1 MPLRRSS
8 ARSLHPAPHLQMGL
22 PQVRTSGVL
31 HTDVSQALLHLDIA
45 SGHSG
50 HLRMV
55 IFTVW
60 ADPHAAFLRPVS
72 APSNT
77 HLDRGESSYCSFPK
91 PAAIAYNQSGHQC
104 FNLFLVWVHAP
115 ASFLCS
121 ISATRTEYGR
131 APISCTIY
139 APAAS
144 SARLAIGPCTCR
156 CLIWSQG
163 GVGCLTTWVFLSCT
177 CLTLPARACRA

>member
-77 HLDRGESSYCSFPK
+77 HLDRGESLILLFPQTCCNSLW
-91 PAAIAYNQSGHQC
+91 PEWSSVLQPLLGLGSCPCVAPL
-104 FNLFLVWVHAP
+104 FNLCNPHRIWACSNQLHH
-115 ASFLCS
+115 LC
-121 ISATRTEYGR
+121 T
-131 APISCTIY
+131 
-139 APAAS
+139 S
-144 SARLAIGPCTCR
+144 SVKRQTCHR
-156 CLIWSQG
+156 SMYL
-163 GVGCLTTWVFLSCT
+163 
-177 CLTLPARACRA
+177 